1 MAFLRGDTKQS
12 QDELPVASL
21 VDNMYRIV
29 RLIGRGGMGA
39 VYEAEDIRLGRS
51 VALKVLRSDLA
62 RQLQADERFLQE
74 ARILAR
80 IRSPFVATV
89 FSIGATEGGR
99 TYIAMEYIDG
109 ESLGDLL
116 DRERWLT
123 LARSVTLTQ
132 RVAEALI
139 EAHDLGI
146 IHRDLKPDNILLTR
160 IGSIDD
166 YVKVVDLG
174 LAKHIQEAGTSN
186 NPRLTQA
193 RLVLGTPAY
202 MSPEQAAG
210 HDVGPSSDLYSLGVI
225 FYEMLTGYLPVDGE
239 TPQDFLRAH
248 QRAHQLQPPAPLHER
263 RPDLN
268 FPLELEEFC
277 QRVLSKDP
285 HDRPGDARQFLEAL
299 EAFEHMQSELRPAPS
314 VPPGR
319 RDAKKRNSAVMA
331 PTLDS
336 LGERL
341 DRAKDRVRLELV
353 GLVSRSRGLL
363 YDTLDELAE
372 QMTGRPDMPTV
383 VRLRIPPPDGRQPL
397 SCLFDHVRISAHVQ
411 DDDPPSLARRKLL
424 AWVQALMPDRSGR
437 ASQVAHLVGMFLN
450 IDFPDSPHL
459 SHAHAVPEV
468 ARMAGGTALVDVLRA
483 LAGRVSLVF
492 ILERVEFLTES
503 ECSFLRRLVRQLGAT
518 PVLVVAGW
526 VSRTDDVPQDLTG
539 MITPGAVTRIA
550 GSDSSQYL
558 TIADPGLRRLLAA
571 AVRLG
576 GPVWP
581 GLIETALGYSAGPE
595 LERLVGIGA
604 LRRAPFGRISGE
616 TEYLLGDFPDSVSDE
631 ATSAAIDLDAALRW
645 IANRARG
652 RPAAWAM
659 RLSYLEA
666 QGQDLAMAAA
676 HARQAADG
684 MRSLGALPEA
694 VDCYELARTYCL
706 GLLERGDHRSAA
718 IGLSETAIGL
728 APCLAARDE
737 HERASDRAREAIE
750 ELRGLPD
757 LTEDD
762 WYSHGVPL
770 LALWAKAEVALDRA
784 KGTLE
789 PLSQQIVAIEAISNE
804 TTLAHLPQ
812 LRLVLGDALLARNR
826 VDEARQS
833 WLTAAGELPTDPD
846 FPLTADLS
854 MRVADA
860 YRRVLDGERAVA
872 YARRGLAA
880 ARNAR
885 DLIRETE
892 ALRALALALR
902 DIGELDDAEAQLGEA
917 LNALGRVDRPRL
929 AAEVSVLLATVLM
942 QRDAIDEADA
952 ALAKACR
959 SFAAMTDLVGLSD
972 ALRQRGEIQMA
983 QGIYTRAL
991 AFAEE
996 SARQAVLADVPGLQ
1010 IRASLLAA
1018 RAAAAAGD
1026 TTSAHTSLETAFQMV
1041 PAGIASPERGEC
1053 MVTLADL
1060 LEAQVLTSDRSVSS
1074 LLEEAREVYRVA
1086 GSQSEAILLGRRLRA
1101 MHGTSSGHPAAD

>member
-1 MAFLRGDTKQS
+1 MAFLSGEAKQS
-12 QDELPVASL
+12 YDELAVASL

-123 LARSVTLTQ
+123 LARSVRLTE

-160 IGSIDD
+160 IGSVDD

-174 LAKHIQEAGTSN
+174 LAKHIQDAGTSN

-248 QRAHQLQPPAPLHER
+248 QLQPPVPLHDR
-263 RPDLN
+263 RPDLE
-268 FPLELEEFC
+268 FPPELEDFC

-285 HDRPGDARQFLEAL
+285 TDRPADAREFLSAL
-299 EAFEHMQSELRPAPS
+299 EVFENMEAGPKAARPAPAA
-314 VPPGR
+314 R
-319 RDAKKRNSAVMA
+319 REAQKRNSAMLA

-341 DRAKDRVRLELV
+341 ERAKDRVRLELV
-353 GLVSRSRGLL
+353 GLVSRSRGQL
-363 YDTLDELAE
+363 YDTLDELSE
-372 QMTGRPDMPTV
+372 QMETRPDMPTV
-383 VRLRIPPPDGRQPL
+383 VRMRIPPSEGRQPL
-397 SCLFDHVRISAHVQ
+397 SCLFEHVRMSARVQ

-424 AWVQALMPDRSGR
+424 AWTQGLMPDRPGR

-450 IDFPDSPHL
+450 IEFPDSPHL

-468 ARMAGGTALVDVLRA
+468 ARMAGGTALADVLRA
-483 LAGRVSLVF
+483 LTGRVSLVL
-492 ILERVEFLTES
+492 ILERVEFLTET
-503 ECSFLRRLVRQLGAT
+503 ECGFLRRLVRQLGAT

-526 VSRTDDVPQDLTG
+526 VSRTDDVPSGLTG
-539 MITPGAVTRIA
+539 MITPGAVTRIPS
-550 GSDSSQYL
+550 SDGGQYQN
-558 TIADPGLRRLLAA
+558 IADPALRRLLAA

-581 GLIETALGYSAGPE
+581 GLLEAALGYPVEQE
-595 LERLVGIGA
+595 LERLVSLGA
-604 LRRAPFGRISGE
+604 LRPSLVGRISGE
-616 TEYLLGDFPDSVSDE
+616 IEYQLGDFPDAISDE
-631 ATSAAIDLDAALRW
+631 ARGVPVDLEAALRW
-645 IANRARG
+645 IGNRARG
-652 RPAAWAM
+652 RPAAWAR
-659 RLSYLEA
+659 RLAYLQA
-666 QGQDLAMAAA
+666 QSQDLAMAAA
-676 HARQAADG
+676 HARNAATS
-684 MRSLGALPEA
+684 MFALGAMPEA
-694 VDCYELARTYCL
+694 VDCYELARNYCL
-706 GLLERGDHRSAA
+706 GLLERGDSRAAA

-728 APCLAARDE
+728 APCLTARDE
-737 HERASDRAREAIE
+737 QERASDRAREAIE
-750 ELRGLPD
+750 ELRGLGD
-757 LTEDD
+757 LTEEN
-762 WYSHGVPL
+762 WHTYGVPL
-770 LALWAKAEVALDRA
+770 LALWAKAEIAVDRA

-789 PLSQQIVAIEAISNE
+789 PLGQQIVAIEAAGQEHTVS
-804 TTLAHLPQ
+804 HLPQ

-826 VDEARQS
+826 VDEALQT
-833 WLTAAGELPTDPD
+833 WLAAASELPVDPD
-846 FPLTADLS
+846 FSLTADLS
-854 MRVADA
+854 MRIADA

-872 YARRGLAA
+872 YARRALAA

-929 AAEVSVLLATVLM
+929 AAEVSALLATVLM

-959 SFAAMTDLVGLSD
+959 SFAALTDLSGLSD

-996 SARQAVLADVPGLQ
+996 SARQAVLAGATGLQ

-1018 RAAAAAGD
+1018 RAAAASGD
-1026 TTSAHTSLETAFQMV
+1026 STAAHTFLETAFQLIPPGV
-1041 PAGIASPERGEC
+1041 ASPERGEC

-1074 LLEEAREVYRVA
+1074 LLDEAREVYTAA
-1086 GSQSEAILLGRRLRA
+1086 GSQSEAIVLGRRLRA
-1101 MHGTSSGHPAAD
+1101 MQGASSGNALAD